1 MFFAR
6 FAKQREKQTSV
17 HHVPD
22 GMRLYAI
29 GDLHGQRDLLTRL
42 MAVIEADNAAR
53 SSASVQMIFLGDFID
68 RGAHSADLVKIFA
81 KAAPLDNLVFLR
93 GNHEQILIDVLEGD
107 IDAAMLW
114 PKIGGIA
121 TLESFGVD
129 VNAQDLTDPHE
140 MIACARSAIP
150 ERVQTWLKELPFSH
164 AVGNYYFV
172 HAGIRPGKK
181 LSSQD
186 PYDQLWI
193 RKEFTQS
200 KRRHGAIVVHGH
212 TVNAQG
218 AIVSP
223 NRVAIDTGAYKTGR
237 LSAVMLEGNAQV
249 ILEVHAPELI
259 SRRAQEGVANK
270 TSASTGSASNPD
282 GPVSDSKTVSPPDPS
297 LPTKTDKTDATA
309 AVKSRLAGAS
319 IWSIISAAATQ
330 LSTFAIFVILA
341 RLLQPSDFGMVAFA
355 AIFIDLS
362 RSVVLG
368 GIPEALIQRTRWED
382 DVALTAFWINVFSAL
397 GFVVLISG
405 MCLAALAWGLGQ
417 LTALVVIALSGS
429 LVVDALRAVQEA
441 RLRRDFAYRALAA
454 RTVGATVLGGAI
466 GVACALAGL
475 GVWALVINRLAVSV
489 FQTAII
495 WNAVPFVPRLR
506 MVRAEVRPLMAYGT
520 HVLTSRLVGQMNGRL
535 PEFIIGL
542 TAGAAALGMYRVG
555 SRSLNFLVQTLINP
569 IQSTALSAFSRLES
583 KDAAGR
589 AYSRFTQL
597 CGAFTFPAFLGAAV
611 ISEDFIDVFFGEKWH
626 ASALIMTILAFA
638 VVSSTLLQFFQP
650 AMQGIGRPKAGIS
663 TELVKLASGAVIVG
677 GLSFFGAAA
686 AAAGDT
692 IRRYVTLPES
702 FRMLKREL
710 GLTSDRLIKGISPP
724 LLCAIAMAGV
734 LLIGKLTV
742 LADFSPPLRLA
753 VLLATGAILYPVTM
767 LVFARG
773 FLRDILQSV
782 ESAFPPFLTKRI
794 RWLVGPGKTR

>member
-1 MFFAR
+1 
-6 FAKQREKQTSV
+6 
-17 HHVPD
+17 
-22 GMRLYAI
+22 MRLYAI
-29 GDLHGQRDLLTRL
+29 GDLHGQRDLLIRL
-42 MAVIEADNAAR
+42 MALIEEDNAAR
-53 SSASVQMIFLGDFID
+53 DPASVQMIFLGDFID

-81 KAAPLDNLVFLR
+81 KATPLNNLVFLR

-121 TLESFGVD
+121 TLASFGANVD
-129 VNAQDLTDPHE
+129 ARDLNDPHE
-140 MIACARSAIP
+140 MIACARKTISQ
-150 ERVQTWLKELPFSH
+150 RVQTWLKELPLSH
-164 AVGNYYFV
+164 RVGNYYFV
-172 HAGIRPGKK
+172 HAGIRPGTK
-181 LSSQD
+181 LSRQE

-193 RKEFTQS
+193 RKEFTDS
-200 KRRHGAIVVHGH
+200 KRRHEAIIVHGH
-212 TVNAQG
+212 TVHAHG
-218 AIVSP
+218 AFVSA
-223 NRVAIDTGAYKTGR
+223 NRLAIDTGAYKTGR
-237 LSAVMLEGNAQV
+237 LSAVMLQGNEQV

-259 SRRAQEGVANK
+259 SRGAPALATDTRAATE
-270 TSASTGSASNPD
+270 TGSNLSAPA
-282 GPVSDSKTVSPPDPS
+282 SDSETEIKPEPTSSPAKRDEAG
-297 LPTKTDKTDATA
+297 ATA
-309 AVKSRLAGAS
+309 DVKSRLAGAS
-319 IWSIISAAATQ
+319 VWSILSAGATQ

-368 GIPEALIQRTRWED
+368 GIPEALIQRTHWDD
-382 DVALTAFWINVFSAL
+382 DVALTAFWINVLSAL
-397 GFVVLISG
+397 GFVLAIG
-405 MCLAALAWGLGQ
+405 ALCLTATAFGLTQ
-417 LTALVVIALSGS
+417 LTALVIVALSAS
-429 LVVDALRAVQEA
+429 LVIDALRAVQEA
-441 RLRRDFAYRALAA
+441 RLRRQFAYRALAA
-454 RTVGATVLGGAI
+454 RTVGATVIGGVI
-466 GVACALAGL
+466 GVACALLGM

-495 WNAVPFVPRLR
+495 WNAVHFVPRLR
-506 MVRAEVRPLMAYGT
+506 MVRAEVRPLVAYGT

-583 KDAAGR
+583 KEAAGR

-663 TELVKLASGAVIVG
+663 TELVKLTSGAIIVG

-710 GLTSDRLIKGISPP
+710 GLTSGGLLKGIMPP
-724 LLCAIAMAGV
+724 LLCALAMAGI
-734 LLIGKLTV
+734 LLTGKWTV
-742 LADFSPPLRLA
+742 LAPCSPQLRLA
-753 VLLATGAILYPVTM
+753 VLLAAGAIVYPVAM

-773 FLRDILQSV
+773 FIRDILQSV
-782 ESAFPPFLTKRI
+782 AGTFPPSLMKRI
-794 RWLVGPGKTR
+794 RWLVGPEKTR